1 MVNYREILRLSA
13 LKHVQRDVCSAMHCS
28 DHTVRAVLK
37 EATKHNIHCLLTR
50 TLLTPSWSGSFS
62 QTSTRKSALTLSR
75 IIRTSTV
82 SSQSPALR

>member
-1 MVNYREILRLSA
+1 MTDYLKILRLDYLNYSQRRIADSA
-13 LKHVQRDVCSAMHCS
+13 RCSR
-28 DHTVRAVLK
+28 HTIHKVLEVASK
-37 EATKHNIHCLLTR
+37 ANIHWILEEDITNAEL
-50 TLLTPSWSGSFS
+50 SGSFS